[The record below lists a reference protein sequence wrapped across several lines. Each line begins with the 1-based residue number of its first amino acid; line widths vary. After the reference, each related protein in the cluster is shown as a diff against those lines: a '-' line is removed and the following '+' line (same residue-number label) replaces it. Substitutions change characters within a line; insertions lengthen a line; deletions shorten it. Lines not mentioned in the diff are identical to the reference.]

1 MKTSLLTLLFTLSL
15 SVLFG
20 QNNSSKQAVITLI
33 ETVANETIQVE
44 GNISS
49 GKIMEDLSWAWSSSV
64 ACFPATQ
71 QHKYKGK
78 HVLFM
83 ADVPRYSE
91 FEITLI
97 PDDPKANF
105 SLYAYEVGKVT
116 NSNLVPNLKSCIRCE
131 ADHQWDYA
139 HRGKTQDHTRMVK
152 DILAINNP
160 YQVVIGVVGPEGV
173 EEGGFKLQIAR
184 KSR

>member
-1 MKTSLLTLLFTLSL
+1 MKTSFLTVLFTFSL
-15 SVLFG
+15 SILFG
-20 QNNSSKQAVITLI
+20 QNEPNKQAAITFI
-33 ETVANETIQVE
+33 ETVANETVQIE
-44 GNISS
+44 DNIAN
-49 GKIMEDLSWAWSSSV
+49 GQIMEDLSWAWNSSV

-71 QHKYKGK
+71 QSKYKGK

-83 ADVPRYSE
+83 ADVPKYSE
-91 FEITLI
+91 FEITVI
-97 PDDPKANF
+97 PDDPTANF

-116 NSNLVPNLKSCIRCE
+116 NNNLVPNLGSCIRCE

-139 HRGKTQDHTRMVK
+139 RRGKTQDHTRTVK

-173 EEGGFKLQIAR
+173 EKSGFKLQIAR